1 MDFKLVCVKE
11 CYLVD
16 LDGNLFK
23 CNPGYVCRAYI
34 SDDEAGVRIFFNGRF
49 YLFRICDV
57 HKYFLLSFS

>member
-34 SDDEAGVRIFFNGRF
+34 SDDEAR
-49 YLFRICDV
+49 
-57 HKYFLLSFS
+57 SFS